1 MVNSKFPLP
10 SLNRERYHVLW
21 WLLMI
26 ILRAWCFFFFRLA
39 SSKLHDSFTRGFC
52 TKQQYFILSSIPT
65 KCSKDVLIYGL
76 HLGWHFDTC
85 THAHQ
90 TLTWQSIDTCA
101 KTWLHEIWDG
111 CRDPH
116 IILFSH
122 YYSILELFYYSL
134 NVHPLFLSF
143 PMTWVHTEHW
153 VPGWM
158 PAFCQKGGLSWHRHY
173 VLYTGWKELENED
186 NWAEKAGW
194 WQSQTRLTHC
204 SRLDL
209 DVDVND
215 ASMISGHCI
224 QLDYYSIQ
232 ITQLEFMSHYSHIYP
247 FLFKCL
253 LFKRNSLIMCRS
265 LDGCMLTVQAAPYIP
280 FSTWKKMSVGGL
292 YTELFTYILQF
303 CYPYILLHFFYL

>member
-1 MVNSKFPLP
+1 
-10 SLNRERYHVLW
+10 
-21 WLLMI
+21 
-26 ILRAWCFFFFRLA
+26 
-39 SSKLHDSFTRGFC
+39 
-52 TKQQYFILSSIPT
+52 
-65 KCSKDVLIYGL
+65 
-76 HLGWHFDTC
+76 
-85 THAHQ
+85 
-90 TLTWQSIDTCA
+90 
-101 KTWLHEIWDG
+101 
-111 CRDPH
+111 
-116 IILFSH
+116 
-122 YYSILELFYYSL
+122 
-134 NVHPLFLSF
+134 
-143 PMTWVHTEHW
+143 
-153 VPGWM
+153 M